1 MKDKL
6 TALKFRFTTPLH
18 IGTVRADYDKS
29 EKMIHSDT
37 LYSAIIWAWNV
48 LGIEIPELLDESGN
62 PKDDLGFTIS
72 SLFPYY
78 QGKESGS
85 KPIYFF
91 PKPIG
96 TLTTDKSKHHKKV
109 KSIRYLDI
117 AALKECFNGEPFL
130 YDAITE
136 EDKGDVKSILTAET
150 SNIGGFKLRNGI
162 LSKDDKLPK
171 SSFIVSEVYP
181 RVYVP
186 RYGEVDKKTGEAKD
200 TEIYYIERL
209 FFKEKSGLYCLA
221 QFDND
226 TIKQKVI
233 AALRFLADEGLGT
246 DKHVGNGLFEL
257 ECEDFTGF
265 EDLKIESNHAVSL
278 SLFCPENKEQL
289 KGMLGEQSA
298 FDTMKR
304 GGWITEEGYLTYR
317 KKSVYMFTEGSIFKT
332 DDKPKGK
339 TVDLKPENKYLPSE
353 KPVTHPIYRV
363 GRSLFLPIKL
373 PQENY

>member
-1 MKDKL
+1 MNL

-48 LGIEIPELLDESGN
+48 LGMEAEIPKLVEDE
-62 PKDDLGFTIS
+62 GFTIS

-78 QGKESGS
+78 QGEKNEK

-91 PKPIG
+91 PKPTG
-96 TLTTDKSKHHKKV
+96 TLITDKYKYHKKV
-109 KSIRYLDI
+109 KSIRYLDK
-117 AALKECFNGEPFL
+117 AAFIESLKGKEFLFDTTINEKKGE
-130 YDAITE
+130 
-136 EDKGDVKSILTAET
+136 VKSILTAET
-150 SNIGGFKLRNGI
+150 TTVGNFKLQNGI
-162 LSKDDKLPK
+162 LTNEDLGEETFMESK
-171 SSFIVSEVYP
+171 VYP

-186 RYGEVDKKTGEAKD
+186 RYGEVDNNGEVKD

-209 FFKEKSGLYCLA
+209 FFKEQSGLYCLA
-221 QFDND
+221 QFDNEV
-226 TIKQKVI
+226 IKQKVI

-257 ECEDFTGF
+257 ECEDFTDF
-265 EDLKIESNHAVSL
+265 DDLKIESNHAVSL

-289 KGMLGEQSA
+289 EGMLGEQSA

-339 TVDLKPENKYLPSE
+339 TVDLKPENEYLPPE